1 MRKIIFALFI
11 LSSLSAYAGDMYL
24 VCEDEKNDDFRSVSI
39 NDGRAQMVLNLSERP
54 LILDVTQVRRNKISR
69 YDLKVTY
76 ENFHHQEKRRLKLF
90 EEINVGSYIC
100 LIRD

>member
-39 NDGRAQMVLNLSERP
+39 NKGKARLVLPMIEQIA
-54 LILDVTQVRRNKISR
+54 ILEINEMRSNIKTR

-76 ENFHHQEKRRLKLF
+76 QSANQKKQIKLNLF
-90 EEINVGSYIC
+90 EEIKVGSYIC
-100 LIRD
+100 LVRD